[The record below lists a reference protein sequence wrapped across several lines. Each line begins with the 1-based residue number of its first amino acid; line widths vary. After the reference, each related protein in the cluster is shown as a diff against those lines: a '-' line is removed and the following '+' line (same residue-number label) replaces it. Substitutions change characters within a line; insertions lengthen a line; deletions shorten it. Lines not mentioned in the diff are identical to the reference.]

1 MNIKILLELPSF
13 PGSLPQTHAIKF
25 LPDFLLFKKKNEK
38 PHTANTFLDA
48 SKLNLDKVWE
58 RWRERFCAESRSV
71 LV

>member
-38 PHTANTFLDA
+38 PHTANTFLDY
-48 SKLNLDKVWE
+48 E
-58 RWRERFCAESRSV
+58 I
-71 LV
+71 